1 MLRKIRTTLALV
13 VFVLITLLFLD
24 VTGTL
29 HRWFGWLASIQF
41 WPALLAMHVGVVA
54 MLVVLTLVF
63 GRIYCSVICPLGVMQ
78 DVISRLHGMR
88 KKNRFTYSKE
98 KRWLRYT
105 VLAVF
110 VASAVAG
117 VNAVVSLL
125 APYSSYGRIAGSLM
139 KPVYEAGNNV
149 LAAVAEHFNSYAFYS
164 VDVWMKSLPTLVVAS
179 LTLVV
184 IAVLAWRG
192 GRTYCNTICP
202 VGTILSF
209 LARFSWLKVRIDG
222 SKCVNCGLCTKN
234 CKASAIDFKNHRIDY
249 SRCVVCGDC
258 IDKCRKGAISLS
270 SRQADKQTSRQVDK
284 QTSRQ
289 VDKQTS
295 GQADKLTS
303 GQVNK
308 QTGKQANNAN
318 LLVNSSAGGLS
329 AVNSLSVDTGRR
341 SFLLGLAVASTAAA
355 LAQEEKKVDGGL
367 AAIED
372 KVAPERLTPITPP
385 GSLSAQHFARHCTAC
400 QLCVS
405 NCPNGVLRPSTD
417 LSTFMQPTMSY
428 ERGYCRPEC
437 TRCGDVCPTG
447 AIKPITRAD
456 KSAIQI
462 GHAVW
467 IKKNCVPLTDGVE
480 CGNCARHCPTGA
492 ITMVPVD
499 PKDERSLKIPAVN
512 EARCIGCGA
521 CENLCP
527 ARPFSAIYVEGHEVH
542 REV

>member
-456 KSAIQI
+456 KSAMQI

>member
-270 SRQADKQTSRQVDK
+270 SRQVDKQTSRQVDK

-295 GQADKLTS
+295 GQADELTS
-303 GQVNK
+303 GQADK

-318 LLVNSSAGGLS
+318 LLVNSSAGDLS

-437 TRCGDVCPTG
+437 TKCGDVCPTG
-447 AIKPITRAD
+447 AINPITRAD
-456 KSAIQI
+456 KSAMQI

>member
-1 MLRKIRTTLALV
+1 MKKHYEFMLRRIRTILALV

-29 HRWFGWLASIQF
+29 HRYFGWLASIQF
-41 WPALLAMHVGVVA
+41 WPALLAMHIGVIA

-78 DVISRLHGMR
+78 DVISRLHGIR

-98 KRWLRYT
+98 KRWLRYG
-105 VLAVF
+105 VLVVF
-110 VASAVAG
+110 VASALAG

-125 APYSSYGRIAGSLM
+125 APYSSYGRIASSLM

-149 LAAVAEHFNSYAFYS
+149 LAAIAEHFNSYAFYS
-164 VDVWMKSLPTLVVAS
+164 VDVWMKSLPTLIVAS
-179 LTLVV
+179 VTLVV

-192 GRTYCNTICP
+192 GRTYCNTVCP

-234 CKASAIDFKNHRIDY
+234 CKASAIDFKNHKIDY

-258 IDKCRKGAISLS
+258 IDKCNKGAISFS
-270 SRQADKQTSRQVDK
+270 SRQANKQTSRQVDE
-284 QTSRQ
+284 QTSGRA
-289 VDKQTS
+289 DKQTS
-295 GQADKLTS
+295 Q
-303 GQVNK
+303 N
-308 QTGKQANNAN
+308 ANDAN
-318 LLVNSSAGGLS
+318 LLVNSSTCDLS
-329 AVNSLSVDTGRR
+329 ADTGRR

-355 LAQEEKKVDGGL
+355 LAQEKKKVDGGL

-372 KVAPERLTPITPP
+372 KIAPKRLTPLTPP
-385 GSLSAQHFARHCTAC
+385 GSLSAQHFAKHCTAC

-405 NCPNGVLRPSTD
+405 TCPNGVLRPSTS

-437 TRCGDVCPTG
+437 TKCGEVCPTG
-447 AIKPITRAD
+447 AIKPITRAQ
-456 KSAIQI
+456 KSATQI

-492 ITMVPVD
+492 ITMVPLD
-499 PKDERSLKIPAVN
+499 PNDEHSPKIPAVN

>member
-1 MLRKIRTTLALV
+1 MKKHYEFMLRRIRTILALV

-29 HRWFGWLASIQF
+29 HKYFGWLASIQF
-41 WPALLAMHVGVVA
+41 WPALLALHVGVVA

-78 DVISRLHGMR
+78 DIISRLHGIR

-98 KRWLRYT
+98 KRWLRYG
-105 VLAVF
+105 VLVVF
-110 VASAVAG
+110 VASALAG

-125 APYSSYGRIAGSLM
+125 APYSSYGRIASSLM
-139 KPVYEAGNNV
+139 KPVYETGNNV
-149 LAAVAEHFNSYAFYS
+149 LAAIAKHLDSYAFYS
-164 VDVWMKSLPTLVVAS
+164 VDVWMKSLPTMIVAS
-179 LTLVV
+179 VTLVV

-192 GRTYCNTICP
+192 GRTYCNTVCP

-234 CKASAIDFKNHRIDY
+234 CKASAIDFKNHKIDY

-258 IDKCRKGAISLS
+258 IDKCNKGAISLS
-270 SRQADKQTSRQVDK
+270 HSLPRRDEQRQASQSFP
-284 QTSRQ
+284 
-289 VDKQTS
+289 
-295 GQADKLTS
+295 
-303 GQVNK
+303 
-308 QTGKQANNAN
+308 TGGVEGA
-318 LLVNSSAGGLS
+318 
-329 AVNSLSVDTGRR
+329 GRR

-355 LAQEEKKVDGGL
+355 LAQEKKKVDGGL

-372 KVAPERLTPITPP
+372 KIAPKRLTPLTPP
-385 GSLSAQHFARHCTAC
+385 GSLSAQHFAQHCTAC

-405 NCPNGVLRPSTD
+405 TCPNGVLRPSTG

-437 TRCGDVCPTG
+437 TKCGEVCPTG
-447 AIKPITRAD
+447 AIKPITRAQ
-456 KSAIQI
+456 KSAMQI

-492 ITMVPVD
+492 ITMVPLD
-499 PKDERSLKIPAVN
+499 PNDEHSLKIPAVN

>member
-1 MLRKIRTTLALV
+1 MLRRIRTILALV

-29 HRWFGWLASIQF
+29 HRYFGWLASIQF
-41 WPALLAMHVGVVA
+41 WPALLALHVGVVA

-78 DVISRLHGMR
+78 DVISRLHGIR

-98 KRWLRYT
+98 KRWLRYG
-105 VLAVF
+105 VLVVF
-110 VASAVAG
+110 VASALAG

-125 APYSSYGRIAGSLM
+125 APYSSYGRIASSLM

-149 LAAVAEHFNSYAFYS
+149 LAAIAEHLDSYAFYS
-164 VDVWMKSLPTLVVAS
+164 VDIWMKSLPTLIVAS
-179 LTLVV
+179 VTLVV

-192 GRTYCNTICP
+192 GRTYCNTVCP

-209 LARFSWLKVRIDG
+209 FASFSWLKVHIDG

-234 CKASAIDFKNHRIDY
+234 CKASAIDFKNHKIDY

-258 IDKCRKGAISLS
+258 IDKCNKGAIRLSHSLPRQDEQ
-270 SRQADKQTSRQVDK
+270 RQASQ
-284 QTSRQ
+284 
-289 VDKQTS
+289 
-295 GQADKLTS
+295 
-303 GQVNK
+303 
-308 QTGKQANNAN
+308 
-318 LLVNSSAGGLS
+318 SSPIGGVEG
-329 AVNSLSVDTGRR
+329 AGRR

-355 LAQEEKKVDGGL
+355 LAQEKKKVDGGL

-372 KVAPERLTPITPP
+372 KVAPKRLTPLTPP
-385 GSLSAQHFARHCTAC
+385 GSLSAQHFAQHCTAC

-405 NCPNGVLRPSTD
+405 TCPNGVLRPSTG

-437 TRCGDVCPTG
+437 TKCGEVCPTG
-447 AIKPITRAD
+447 AIKPITRAQ
-456 KSAIQI
+456 KSATQI

-492 ITMVPVD
+492 ITMVPLD
-499 PKDERSLKIPAVN
+499 PNDEHSPKIPAVN